1 MVVGGVGA
9 REWKALYWTEE
20 KAPKINMFQV
30 FNSGLYI
37 PMAMSLFLFVN
48 DFVYVCRLLTLVYL
62 RYLVIESH
70 SYELVMCFFLLFSF
84 YLVAVF

>member
-1 MVVGGVGA
+1 MELLWEGKILLDVGVDDLILLDNEHGCNLLTCGCGGVGA

-30 FNSGLYI
+30 FSSGLYI

-48 DFVYVCRLLTLVYL
+48 DFVYVCRL
-62 RYLVIESH
+62 
-70 SYELVMCFFLLFSF
+70 
-84 YLVAVF
+84 